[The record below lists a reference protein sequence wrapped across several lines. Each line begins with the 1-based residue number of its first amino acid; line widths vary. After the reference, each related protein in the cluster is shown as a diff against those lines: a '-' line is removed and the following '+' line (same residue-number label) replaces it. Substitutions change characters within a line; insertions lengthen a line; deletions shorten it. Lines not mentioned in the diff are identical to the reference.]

1 MSNVKVVLN
10 IDGFNQL
17 RKCPEMQSFV
27 TSKAEEI
34 ASRCGSGYSSDVKQ
48 MGTRV
53 IASVY
58 SETSEAERDNLENN
72 TILKNMR

>member
-10 IDGFNQL
+10 IRGFNQI
-17 RKCPEMQSFV
+17 RKCPEMQSLIM
-27 TSKAEEI
+27 SKAQEI
-34 ASRCGSGYSSDVKQ
+34 ASRCGSGYASDVKQ

-58 SETSEAERDNLENN
+58 TETREAERDNLDND